1 LCLWLNERKEENNM
15 TAPTFHVVN
24 ALAPVAD
31 FYSGGGAAF
40 DTDIISARG
49 HGVLF
54 IIQSGVS
61 AGAAANTIT
70 VEACS
75 TITAT
80 ATTTIPFLYR
90 QCVATDVW
98 SEWTAAT
105 ATGFSA
111 VNTASNSM
119 FQIWVEPAE
128 IAETGYEFV
137 RLSGDETAD
146 HAVIGGILAIVL
158 DPRYGPTTETMLT

>member
-1 LCLWLNERKEENNM
+1 
-15 TAPTFHVVN
+15 
-24 ALAPVAD
+24 VAD
-31 FYSGGGAAF
+31 FYSGGASAF

-49 HGVLF
+49 SGVLF

-75 TITAT
+75 TTAAA
-80 ATTTIPFLYR
+80 ATTAIPFEYR
-90 QCVATDVW
+90 ECVATDVW
-98 SEWTAAT
+98 GEWTAAT
-105 ATGFSA
+105 SAGFSA
-111 VNTASNSM
+111 VNTVSNSM
-119 FQIWVEPAE
+119 WQIWVDPQE
-128 IAETGYEFV
+128 IAETGYEYV

-158 DPRYGPTTETMLT
+158 DPRFAPTAETMLT

>member
-1 LCLWLNERKEENNM
+1 M

-24 ALAPVAD
+24 ALPPVAD
-31 FYSGGGAAF
+31 FYSGGAGAM
-40 DTDIISARG
+40 DTDIISPRG
-49 HGVLF
+49 SGVLF

-75 TITAT
+75 TIAAA

-98 SEWTAAT
+98 GEWTAAT
-105 ATGFSA
+105 TAGFSA
-111 VNTASNSM
+111 VNTVSNSM
-119 FQIWVEPAE
+119 WQIWVDPAE
-128 IAETGYEFV
+128 IAETGYEYV
-137 RLSGDETAD
+137 RLSSDETAD
-146 HAVIGGILAIVL
+146 HAVIGGVLAIVL
-158 DPRYGPTTETMLT
+158 DPRFAPTSETMLT